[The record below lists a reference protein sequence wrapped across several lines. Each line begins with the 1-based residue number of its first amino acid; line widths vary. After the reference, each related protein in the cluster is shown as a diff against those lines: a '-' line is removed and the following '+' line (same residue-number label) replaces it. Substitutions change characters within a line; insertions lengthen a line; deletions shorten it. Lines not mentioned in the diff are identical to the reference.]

1 LEKIGCR
8 FLSYLFS
15 NEVKKKGD
23 GVTPYPSPSRNNSMN
38 KNQEHS
44 QQVVIK
50 VIEILTEPFF
60 YTEQHWR
67 NLKTHNRTRTISCFG
82 ELADEL
88 TKRGVMNYYGQPYT
102 HWTLRKMIQRMDK
115 VDEDSDFRQQHYPMF
130 LHLKDNNIGLRTP
143 TRPAKPIKSRTA
155 KTADEDEELD
165 TRELQRLHEE
175 HQYALPPELRN
186 KINFHSS
193 VQSVQ

>member
-1 LEKIGCR
+1 
-8 FLSYLFS
+8 
-15 NEVKKKGD
+15 
-23 GVTPYPSPSRNNSMN
+23 MN
-38 KNQEHS
+38 KMQEHT
-44 QQVVIK
+44 QEVWFAILG
-50 VIEILTEPFF
+50 ILTKPFL
-60 YTEQHWR
+60 YTDKDWR
-67 NLKTHNRTRTISCFG
+67 NFKVHNRIPRTVICLE

-88 TKRGVMNYYGQPYT
+88 SEKGVMNYYGQPYN
-102 HWTLRKMIQRMDK
+102 HWSLRKMIQRMNE
-115 VDEDSDFRQQHYPMF
+115 VDEDLDFRQQHYPMY
-130 LHLKDNNIGLRTP
+130 LYLKDNNIGLRTP

-175 HQYALPPELRN
+175 HQYALPPKLRG